1 MKMRITSPRGLS
13 IEVEGTPLEVSE
25 FACLVEGNE
34 LSADQMVPRADYPT
48 TDEGSQAME
57 GVPIPQ
63 VVAKGEMIPMEVP
76 REDPNGLVSAGVGE
90 RGVIG
95 ESAHL
100 HDIPIESKA
109 IDAAA
114 IKRSTIP
121 QAIADSLELTH
132 AENKADIVV
141 RAGVKK
147 SLIEGVMRMDAPAEV
162 ARIIGKPFVDDVPE
176 ADSYPMTEPTT

>member
-34 LSADQMVPRADYPT
+34 LSDRMVSKADYPT
-48 TDEGSQAME
+48 TDEGSQA

-109 IDAAA
+109 VDAAA

-121 QAIADSLELTH
+121 QAIADSLELAL

-176 ADSYPMTEPTT
+176 ADSYPMTEYTP